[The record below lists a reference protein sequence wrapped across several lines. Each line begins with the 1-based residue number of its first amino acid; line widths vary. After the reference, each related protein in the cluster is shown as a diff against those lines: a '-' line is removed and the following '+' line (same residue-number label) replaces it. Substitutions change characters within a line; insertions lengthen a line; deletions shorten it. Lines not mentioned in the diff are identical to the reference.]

1 MCLGAIANSR
11 LMSRLPL
18 QEMTLDEYEAMM
30 AEKQPKKETAKP
42 KVLYLSH
49 QPTIIITRQQWPCSN
64 VTHNCC
70 ALSQFIV

>member
-1 MCLGAIANSR
+1 MCLREIANSG

-42 KVLYLSH
+42 KVLFPSH
-49 QPTIIITRQQWPCSN
+49 QPIIIITR
-64 VTHNCC
+64 
-70 ALSQFIV
+70 L